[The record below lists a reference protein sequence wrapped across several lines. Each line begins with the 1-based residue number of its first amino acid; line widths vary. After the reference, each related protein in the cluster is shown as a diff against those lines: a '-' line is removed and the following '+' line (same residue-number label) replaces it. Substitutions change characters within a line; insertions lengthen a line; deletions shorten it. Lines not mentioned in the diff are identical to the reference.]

1 MISKELNLI
10 RPEEGPKN
18 SILTRVPDDSS
29 FCLKGWLREALLTF
43 TVCQI
48 TYTIKLNY
56 KSCS

>member
-43 TVCQI
+43 TVSDYI
-48 TYTIKLNY
+48 HNKIKL
-56 KSCS
+56 